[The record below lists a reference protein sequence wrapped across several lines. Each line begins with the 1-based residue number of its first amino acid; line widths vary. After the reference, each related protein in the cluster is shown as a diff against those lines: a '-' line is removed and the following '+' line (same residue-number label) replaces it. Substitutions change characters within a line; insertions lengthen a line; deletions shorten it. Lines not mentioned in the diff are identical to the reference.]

1 MSNNIKDK
9 GYKCHFCGKDKS
21 EVAKLIVGDDSAICN
36 ECIDLCNG
44 ILQNEKIKT
53 LKEEAGIEKDKLN
66 PKDIKMFLDE
76 HVIGQDRAKIAMSVA
91 VAQHYKKL
99 NNPSDDLKLDK
110 TNVMV
115 MGPTGSGKTLIA
127 QTVSDYLSVPF
138 AICDATTLT
147 EAGYVGD
154 DVESIINRLLTNA
167 NGDVKLAERGI
178 IFIDEIDKITK
189 KSQNVSITRDVSG
202 EGVQQGLLKIIEGT
216 TVRVSAQGSKRKH
229 PGAEM
234 VDVDT
239 QNILFVVGGAFV
251 GLDKVIGERTKS
263 GGMGFGQ
270 SIADPNEEP
279 DLSNVLP
286 EDLVKYGFIP
296 EFIGRFGLITSVKEL
311 TEEQLCSIIKEPKNS
326 LVKQYKYLFDL
337 DKVNLEFTDESL
349 RAIAQKAKKLKTGAR
364 GLKSI
369 IEDVLLEYQFEA
381 EELAE
386 NGLDTITVQKETITN
401 GEKPLLV
408 YKNTRTNGKKR

>member
-1 MSNNIKDK
+1 
-9 GYKCHFCGKDKS
+9 
-21 EVAKLIVGDDSAICN
+21 
-36 ECIDLCNG
+36 
-44 ILQNEKIKT
+44 
-53 LKEEAGIEKDKLN
+53 
-66 PKDIKMFLDE
+66 
-76 HVIGQDRAKIAMSVA
+76 
-91 VAQHYKKL
+91 
-99 NNPSDDLKLDK
+99 
-110 TNVMV
+110 
-115 MGPTGSGKTLIA
+115 
-127 QTVSDYLSVPF
+127 
-138 AICDATTLT
+138 
-147 EAGYVGD
+147 
-154 DVESIINRLLTNA
+154 
-167 NGDVKLAERGI
+167 
-178 IFIDEIDKITK
+178 
-189 KSQNVSITRDVSG
+189 
-202 EGVQQGLLKIIEGT
+202 
-216 TVRVSAQGSKRKH
+216 
-229 PGAEM
+229 
-234 VDVDT
+234 
-239 QNILFVVGGAFV
+239 
-251 GLDKVIGERTKS
+251 
-263 GGMGFGQ
+263 MGFGQ